1 MTAAASS
8 SEAAAAGSMS
18 GKARVAGG
26 CQCQQ
31 DGLRT
36 AAAAA
41 ARHKVMQFE
50 AEHVQQGASFITL
63 QQAIG
68 VINETTCTAA
78 ADAEVLQCQVQQ
90 GKTCAA
96 GCQCAANPQQAHQ
109 QSLCF
114 VGSQKRCS

>member
-36 AAAAA
+36 AAAA